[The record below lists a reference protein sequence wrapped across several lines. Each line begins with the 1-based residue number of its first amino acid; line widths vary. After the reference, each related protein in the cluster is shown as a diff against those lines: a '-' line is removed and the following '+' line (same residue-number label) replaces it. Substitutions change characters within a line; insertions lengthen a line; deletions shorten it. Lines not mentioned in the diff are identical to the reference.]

1 MSTKISLLDSLI
13 ENDSISLKQ
22 DASSWQEAVRIAIK
36 PLIKSNAVT
45 PGYVDAIIES
55 TEKYGPY
62 YILTERLAMPHA
74 RPEDG
79 VNRNSFSLTTFKTPI
94 TFKNDDR
101 KIDLLIALS
110 ATSNEIHVSEALPQI
125 VDIFGDSGVTERISN
140 AKNKEEIIEI
150 IKNKL
155 GDK

>member
-1 MSTKISLLDSLI
+1 MSSKTSLLRSLI
-13 ENDSISLKQ
+13 ENDSIKIKQ
-22 DASSWQEAVRIAIK
+22 EASSWQEAVQIAIN
-36 PLIKSNAVT
+36 PLIKSNAVD
-45 PGYVDAIIES
+45 PRYVDAIIES
-55 TEKYGPY
+55 TEEYGPY

-79 VNRNSFSLTTFKTPI
+79 VNKNAFSLTTLKTPI
-94 TFKNDDR
+94 TFKNDGR

-125 VDIFGDSGVTERISN
+125 VDIFGDSEVTEKISN
-140 AKNKEEIIEI
+140 AKTKEEIIEI